1 MLHTK
6 IDQFDNI
13 KVKLQT
19 TPQIKTKLEYSDSVN
34 SVVSLPKFI
43 PVVDVDYNELKNRPK
58 IKNVTL
64 EGNKSFDE
72 LGLYEEPDLVTL
84 SNSDIDSL
92 LDSIV

>member
-19 TPQIKTKLEYSDSVN
+19 TPQIKTKLEFSDSVN
-34 SVVSLPKFI
+34 SVVSLPKYV
-43 PVVDVDYNELKNRPK
+43 PVVDVDYNELKNRPM

-72 LGLYEEPDLVTL
+72 LGLYDDPDLITL
-84 SNSDIDSL
+84 SNSDIDSI
-92 LDSIV
+92 LDSTI